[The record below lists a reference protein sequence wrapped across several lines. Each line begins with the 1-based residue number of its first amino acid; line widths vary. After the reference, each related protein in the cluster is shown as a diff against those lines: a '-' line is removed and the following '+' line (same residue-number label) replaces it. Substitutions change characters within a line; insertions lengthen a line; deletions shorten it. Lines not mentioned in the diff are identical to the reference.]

1 MIRLLWALS
10 AHARYYLRRYM
21 PTNIA
26 LDAIRTRRGLE
37 WGIPAMLLAVPY
49 FLAANYCLTLIE
61 DGGPGWLNLLLFLLC
76 WNALKFLIMGP
87 VSVVL
92 LIRARME
99 EWAVRRRDR
108 RACRPI
114 EPAEP
119 TTARIP

>member
-26 LDAIRTRRGLE
+26 LDAIRTRGGLK
-37 WGIPAMLLAVPY
+37 WGIPAMLLSVPY
-49 FLAANYCLTLIE
+49 LVAAAYCTTLIE
-61 DGGPGWLNLLLFLLC
+61 DGGPGWLNLLILLFC

-92 LIRARME
+92 LIRARIQE
-99 EWAVRRRDR
+99 AVERRRVRRMD
-108 RACRPI
+108 AAQPV
-114 EPAEP
+114 EYAMGSV
-119 TTARIP
+119 A